1 MEIARAARRPRARP
15 RPGARREERL
25 RELAGE
31 LAEAHG
37 DPRGGVR
44 ADLGTPS
51 GRDDL
56 AARVAELGLDVEILV
71 NNAGFGDS
79 GDFHKTDRERN
90 LRMIELNCAA
100 LTDLQGRYL
109 PPMVERGRGAVINIA
124 STAAFQPIPGNAVYA
139 ATKAFVLSLSEAVHN
154 EVTGTGVTLTAVC
167 PGPVKT
173 EFVAEAGM
181 AGAEDRTPDF
191 IWTDVEEVASAA
203 VEGAEKGKRVVIP
216 GLLNRAGA
224 LGGQHLPRAAAAA
237 ARATR
242 LALGALALGFAAGRL
257 ERRDHRARRGGSAR
271 ADQLQRERRPAGRAA
286 PPGRWR
292 RSRRRTRSG
301 CGRSPSAAAPPAP
314 RARSWDG
321 R

>member
-1 MEIARAARRPRARP
+1 MGLPDPKDGSVALVTGASSGIGMEIARLLAARGHGLALAARR
-15 RPGARREERL
+15 EDL
-25 RELAGE
+25 LAGLASE
-31 LAEAHG
+31 FAEEHGIRAEAFA
-37 DPRGGVR
+37 
-44 ADLGTPS
+44 ADLGTAS

-56 AARVAELGLDVEILV
+56 AARVSEMGLDVEILV

-124 STAAFQPIPGNAVYA
+124 STAAFQPIPSNAVYA

-154 EVTGTGVTLTAVC
+154 EVKPRGVTLTAVC

-191 IWTDVEEVASAA
+191 IWTDVEDVASAA
-203 VEGAEKGKRVVIP
+203 VEGTDSGKRVVIP

-224 LGGQHLPRAAAAA
+224 IGGQHLPRAA
-237 ARATR
+237 
-242 LALGALALGFAAGRL
+242 LLPL
-257 ERRDHRARRGGSAR
+257 ARRAWRSA
-271 ADQLQRERRPAGRAA
+271 L
-286 PPGRWR
+286 
-292 RSRRRTRSG
+292 
-301 CGRSPSAAAPPAP
+301 
-314 RARSWDG
+314 
-321 R
+321 